1 MRTKRRRNEHVIVS
15 TSQPAVARFDPHR
28 LGRQREDRDR
38 HHGSEHA
45 ARSLPSERIIV
56 GYGFWIFLL
65 SDIVMFS
72 AFFATYAV
80 LAGKT
85 AGGPD
90 GSRLFHLDNTAY
102 ETALLL
108 VSSFTSGLASLGA
121 HARSQLWFQAM
132 MAVTFV
138 LGAGFIGLEVHEFA
152 DLVAMGDG
160 PTRSAFLSAFF
171 ALVGCHGM
179 HVTLGLLWLLTM
191 MAQVLAKGFR
201 PEIMRRLLCF
211 SLFWHALDII
221 WVALFTV
228 VYLLGVAR

>member
-1 MRTKRRRNEHVIVS
+1 MS
-15 TSQPAVARFDPHR
+15 TSQPDIARFDPHR
-28 LGRQREDRDR
+28 LGRRREDWDR

-65 SDIVMFS
+65 SDIIMFS

-80 LAGKT
+80 LSGKT

-90 GSRLFHLDNTAY
+90 GSKLFDLDNTAA

-108 VSSFTSGLASLGA
+108 VSSFTSGLASLAA
-121 HARSQLWFQAM
+121 HARNVLWFQIA
-132 MAVTFV
+132 MAVTFA
-138 LGAGFIGLEVHEFA
+138 LGAGFIGLEVTEFA
-152 DLVAMGDG
+152 GLVAMGDG

-171 ALVGCHGM
+171 ALVGCHGL

-191 MAQVLAKGFR
+191 MAQAAAKGFR